1 MFSGAQSTIISLPGS
16 DPMANQGG
24 HEGHKRALD
33 RAKGL
38 VAKDVAIKKKAF
50 SRYATGSIEN
60 TSGHEFSY
68 LTVKIDLLDKNGK
81 LVGNA
86 GDGVQNLRPGQ
97 TWNFETAFSSE
108 EVATA
113 KASEIK
119 GWF

>member
-1 MFSGAQSTIISLPGS
+1 
-16 DPMANQGG
+16 
-24 HEGHKRALD
+24 
-33 RAKGL
+33 
-38 VAKDVAIKKKAF
+38 
-50 SRYATGSIEN
+50 
-60 TSGHEFSY
+60 
-68 LTVKIDLLDKNGK
+68 VKIDLLDKNGK